1 MLHRSLVKVLCQEI
15 IDEII
20 DYLEDDIKSL
30 LSCAQTCREFI
41 PRAHSYI
48 FRSVTTAISP
58 QPDDQSTGSWNK
70 SRNPLNVPNVPKIR
84 IETLHEIVQA
94 RPELPYNIRA
104 LTLEAKADNAAWPS
118 GDRKVFHI
126 MSLLARSTELFP
138 AISIFG
144 DDSTYIDRTE
154 VDDDSNESAD
164 DPYDRFPSHPE
175 FKPRF
180 WGPLVAPFITRLVLC
195 NLDNVPIGIFLT
207 CPQLRFLR
215 VDSVSINPEA
225 TFGVQEG
232 QPQLEGFD
240 FYDCYTVNRIFGL
253 ANLDGPHLDPS
264 HLRSLNVSPRQED
277 YDIEYLTLMQAVG
290 SSLENLVIDDIE
302 CCRKIQPSTSSLC
315 FK

>member
-1 MLHRSLVKVLCQEI
+1 MSQRSLVTVLCQEI
-15 IDEII
+15 IDKII
-20 DYLEDDIKSL
+20 DYLEDDLKSL

-58 QPDDQSTGSWNK
+58 QLDDQSTGSWNK
-70 SRNPLNVPNVPKIR
+70 YRNPPNVLNVPKIR

-94 RPELPYNIRA
+94 RPELPYTIRA
-104 LTLEAKADNAAWPS
+104 LTLETKADNEAWPS

-144 DDSTYIDRTE
+144 DDSMYIDRTE
-154 VDDDSNESAD
+154 VDDDSD
-164 DPYDRFPSHPE
+164 DPYDRFPYHPE
-175 FKPRF
+175 FIPRF

-195 NLDNVPIGIFLT
+195 DLDDVPIGILLT
-207 CPQLRFLR
+207 CPKLRFLR
-215 VDSVSINPEA
+215 VDSVYINPEV

-232 QPQLEGFD
+232 QPQLDGFE
-240 FYDCYTVNRIFGL
+240 FYDCCDVNPIFGL
-253 ANLDGPHLDPS
+253 ANLDGPYLDPS
-264 HLRSLNVSPRQED
+264 HLRSLNVSPRQEED
-277 YDIEYLTLMQAVG
+277 DREYLPLMRAVG
-290 SSLENLVIDDIE
+290 SSLENLVIDDLE
-302 CCRKIQPSTSSLC
+302 CCRKIQPSTPRC